1 MLFEA
6 LIVYASLTMAFAA
19 PFYNYTRC
27 ANHYNSTQLQAME
40 ARYTQD
46 LSAAEASGSFQRL
59 APPSTASA
67 RSSLGAIRCRTV
79 HVVWHIIYESETV
92 EGGYMS
98 DKAVQDSIDA
108 LNEHYG
114 ETDFWFVLDRT
125 TRTKN
130 KTWFNKVNVRSPL
143 QDDMKKQLHVGDAR
157 TLNVYTVN
165 FPTAGFLGYAP
176 YPQFYA
182 QAPWDDGVVIK
193 HSSVPG
199 GAAVSFNQGK
209 TLTHEVG
216 HWLGLLHVFNEDGK
230 CVDWDFVSDTPVQ
243 STWTEGCP
251 TSKDS
256 CDGLPGEDSIH
267 NFMDYS
273 TDACLTEFTPGQ
285 IARMY
290 TQSNL
295 YRKFSWELCRPF
307 DWPILTRVPTIT
319 RPIVTAIATAVIP
332 VIPVIPGHGL
342 GPAPVE

>member
-67 RSSLGAIRCRTV
+67 RSSLGRYDAELFTLRSMHST
-79 HVVWHIIYESETV
+79 
-92 EGGYMS
+92 
-98 DKAVQDSIDA
+98 SIT
-108 LNEHYG
+108 G

>member
-1 MLFEA
+1 MLLQAF
-6 LIVYASLTMAFAA
+6 IVCASLALAFAA
-19 PFYNYTRC
+19 PFHNYTRC
-27 ANHYNSTQLQAME
+27 ANQYNSTQLQALE
-40 ARYTQD
+40 AQYTQD
-46 LSAAEASGSFQRL
+46 LAAAEASGSLQRITT
-59 APPSTASA
+59 PSTLSGG
-67 RSSLGAIRCRTV
+67 SSLVCRPIQV
-79 HVVWHIIYESETV
+79 AWHIIYESETV
-92 EGGYMS
+92 QGGYMS

-108 LNEHYG
+108 LNGHYRG
-114 ETDFWFVLDRT
+114 TEFRFLLDRT

-130 KTWFNKVNVRSPL
+130 KTWFNDVDGDSPL

-165 FPTAGFLGYAP
+165 FPTAKSLGYAP

-182 QAPWDDGVVIK
+182 QAPWNDGVVIK

-199 GAAVSFNQGK
+199 GAAVGFNQGK

-273 TDACLTEFTPGQ
+273 MDVCLTEFTPGQ
-285 IARMY
+285 IARMHA
-290 TQSNL
+290 QSDL
-295 YRKFSWELCRPF
+295 YRKISRGFCPW
-307 DWPILTRVPTIT
+307 DWPF
-319 RPIVTAIATAVIP
+319 
-332 VIPVIPGHGL
+332 L
-342 GPAPVE
+342 G